1 MDLKLER
8 PVVFFDL
15 ETTGVSF
22 SEDRIVD
29 VALLKRFPP
38 GQEEIFESLVN
49 PGISIPAEA
58 TAIHHITNE
67 IVRDAPP
74 FSVLA
79 PKLLDLFNDSDVGG
93 FGISRFDLP
102 MLAAEFKRN
111 NFLWSMEGRR
121 VVDAMKIFHR
131 MEPRTLSA
139 ASKFYCGKSLE
150 GAHRASAD
158 AKASAEVF
166 WAQMERYPDL
176 PKDMAGLHGFCAST
190 DLKFVDPEGKF
201 VWGKDNRACF
211 NFGKYRMV
219 PLDSV
224 ARKDPSY
231 LMWLAG
237 ERKSSP
243 EVIEICT
250 NALRG
255 RYPVKRDGQ

>member
-1 MDLKLER
+1 MSLKLER
-8 PVVFFDL
+8 PIVFFDL

-29 VALLKRFPP
+29 VALLKRHPD
-38 GQEEIFESLVN
+38 GREESFESLVN

-58 TAIHHITNE
+58 TAIHHISNE
-67 IVRDAPP
+67 MVRDAPT
-74 FSVLA
+74 FRVLA
-79 PKLLDLFNDSDVGG
+79 PKLLELFDASDFGG
-93 FGISRFDLP
+93 FGVSRFDLP

-111 NFLWSMEGRR
+111 GFLWSIEGRR
-121 VVDAMKIFHR
+121 VVDAMKIFHK
-131 MEPRTLSA
+131 MEPRTLTA
-139 ASKFYCGKSLE
+139 AFKFYCGKGLE

-166 WAQMERYPDL
+166 WAQLERYPDL
-176 PKDMAGLHGFCAST
+176 PKDLPGLHEFCTSM

-201 VWGKDNRACF
+201 VWSKDNRACF
-211 NFGKYRMV
+211 NFGKYRLV

-224 ARKDPSY
+224 AKRDPSY

-237 ERKSSP
+237 AKGTSA
-243 EVIEICT
+243 EVTEICT

-255 RYPVKRDGQ
+255 RYPIKK